1 MSNTKVKPVPPSRA
15 KSLEEHQRDGTF
27 RMDRHRDLLEAVDG
41 TVAQWQAR
49 SVRQGGKML
58 PAEHFEAWCRQ
69 YIKHTVGR
77 WFGEPFTLEPWQRTL
92 VAELLAV
99 DKDGRRKTRQALVG
113 LPRKNGK
120 SSLLSALALYFA
132 SIEGEH
138 APDVIIAAGSR
149 DQAAV
154 VFDQAR
160 SFAASDPIIDLWF
173 DQQRFVMKCPES
185 DGLIRRIAAD
195 GKLQHGLNPS
205 TVIVDELHSFSTPR
219 QVELWAAMQTA
230 TGARELPFTCSIT
243 TAGYD
248 KTTILGQLYKA
259 AIELP
264 QLEAREDGALLVARD
279 DESGFLFWWYHV
291 PEGTDIEDE
300 DAWMRANPASWV
312 TADVLRQQLESPSM
326 DVNSFLRL
334 HCNVWTVTRT
344 AWLPTGCWDG
354 MLDATATPEP
364 GQTIYVGVDVG
375 LVHDCT
381 AVSIAW
387 VRDNTVC
394 VQSHV
399 FSAVA
404 DVPAH
409 EYYDTGRIDLE
420 DVENYIRELAEK
432 YHVAELVFDPRFFER
447 SAQSLSGEG
456 LTVAPLHQ
464 SSAAM
469 SDAYQEFYASAREGR
484 IRHDG
489 DPVLSEHVAAT
500 AAKQTPRGWKISKI
514 DQSKRIDAC
523 VATVMAHWRAWRS
536 VAEGGDEGFLL

>member
-1 MSNTKVKPVPPSRA
+1 MTTTKNAPPSNK
-15 KSLEEHQRDGTF
+15 KSLEQHLRDGTF
-27 RMDRHRDLLEAVDG
+27 VPSRHQHLLEAVDG

-58 PAEHFEAWCRQ
+58 PAEHFEVWCRQ

-138 APDVIIAAGSR
+138 APDVIVAAGSR
-149 DQAAV
+149 EQAAV

-173 DQQRFVMKCPES
+173 DQQRFVMKCAES

-259 AIELP
+259 AIDLP
-264 QLEAREDGALLVARD
+264 QLEAREDGSLLVARD
-279 DESGFLFWWYHV
+279 DDSGFLFWWYNV
-291 PEGTDIEDE
+291 AEGTDIEDE
-300 DAWMRANPASWV
+300 AAWMRANPASWV
-312 TADVLRQQLESPSM
+312 TADTLRQQLESPSM
-326 DVNSFLRL
+326 DENTFRRL
-334 HCNVWTVTRT
+334 HLNQWTVTRT

-354 MLDATATPEP
+354 MLDASAVPEL

-420 DVENYIRELAEK
+420 DVESYIRELADK
-432 YHVAELVFDPRFFER
+432 YHIAELVFDPRFFER

-456 LTVAPLHQ
+456 MTVAPMHQ

-469 SDAYQEFYASAREGR
+469 ADAYQEFFQAAREGR

-489 DPVLSEHVAAT
+489 DPVLAEHVAAT

>member
-1 MSNTKVKPVPPSRA
+1 
-15 KSLEEHQRDGTF
+15 
-27 RMDRHRDLLEAVDG
+27 
-41 TVAQWQAR
+41 
-49 SVRQGGKML
+49 ML

-138 APDVIIAAGSR
+138 APDVIVAAGSR

-185 DGLIRRIAAD
+185 NGLIRRIAAD
-195 GKLQHGLNPS
+195 GKLQHGLNPEI
-205 TVIVDELHSFSTPR
+205 VIVDELHSFSTPR

-230 TGARELPFTCSIT
+230 TGARELPLTCSIT

-248 KTTILGQLYKA
+248 KTTILGQLFKA

-264 QLEAREDGALLVARD
+264 QLEAREDGALLFARD
-279 DESGFLFWWYHV
+279 EDSGFLFYWFHV
-291 PEGTDIEDE
+291 PEDTDIEDE
-300 DAWMRANPASWV
+300 AAWMRANPASWV
-312 TADVLRQQLESPSM
+312 TADTLRQQLESPSM
-326 DVNSFLRL
+326 DQNSFRRL
-334 HCNVWTVTRT
+334 HLNQWTVTRT

-354 MLDATATPEP
+354 MLDTTAVPEP

-489 DPVLSEHVAAT
+489 DPVLAEHVAAT

>member
-1 MSNTKVKPVPPSRA
+1 MLRLTLYPINQFIMKLTIKTILYGLLALLIVLIVGGIILAEK
-15 KSLEEHQRDGTF
+15 KLIKTEENIFGFFSSYQRG
-27 RMDRHRDLLEAVDG
+27 HELSSDL
-41 TVAQWQAR
+41 
-49 SVRQGGKML
+49 VRNK
-58 PAEHFEAWCRQ
+58 EV
-69 YIKHTVGR
+69 ID
-77 WFGEPFTLEPWQRTL
+77 
-92 VAELLAV
+92 AELAML
-99 DKDGRRKTRQALVG
+99 KLIP
-113 LPRKNGK
+113 LPEEK
-120 SSLLSALALYFA
+120 
-132 SIEGEH
+132 
-138 APDVIIAAGSR
+138 
-149 DQAAV
+149 
-154 VFDQAR
+154 
-160 SFAASDPIIDLWF
+160 
-173 DQQRFVMKCPES
+173 
-185 DGLIRRIAAD
+185 
-195 GKLQHGLNPS
+195 
-205 TVIVDELHSFSTPR
+205 
-219 QVELWAAMQTA
+219 
-230 TGARELPFTCSIT
+230 RELKGRIDNKIEESYQHLDTLFKSEKSAENKLLLRHIKLAFTYYARKINQVYLYLYYAQTST
-243 TAGYD
+243 GKPDPGYTGSND
-248 KTTILGQLYKA
+248 VSKLFSAMEDASVMLTTILGQLYKA

-264 QLEAREDGALLVARD
+264 QLEAREKGSLLVARD
-279 DESGFLFWWYHV
+279 DESGFLFWWYNV
-291 PEGTDIEDE
+291 AENTDIEDE
-300 DAWMRANPASWV
+300 AAWMRANPASWV